1 MISSLVDTIKG
12 FFTNLKKD
20 KVISYVDYLFNHIN
34 ASVIPAFDTII
45 KSKNLEAVKK
55 NKFLPMIY
63 RAANIKASDNY
74 KALEQLRA
82 IFVEISEQ
90 ESKIVKLVND
100 LPDVMT
106 SKAMKMK
113 DAAVVTILRDL
124 TSMTSYTLD
133 LLYYIIVDESVSDL
147 PKIKFK
153 RIQEGMANYVSLL
166 NAYGKNFKKTI
177 EDVKNVS
184 DEVIEVRENIEKD
197 MALLEQ
203 VASNTG
209 KLVNLPTRN
218 FVGNPIYHFRMW
230 LVDKEVQNYEALKVK
245 KEMIELKV
253 HELQLE
259 QQGSRDKDLSKQIAY
274 YENKLAGIEYKIEK
288 FENSNEEYDIEKKNT
303 FN

>member
-133 LLYYIIVDESVSDL
+133 LLYYIIV
-147 PKIKFK
+147 
-153 RIQEGMANYVSLL
+153 
-166 NAYGKNFKKTI
+166 
-177 EDVKNVS
+177 
-184 DEVIEVRENIEKD
+184 
-197 MALLEQ
+197 
-203 VASNTG
+203 
-209 KLVNLPTRN
+209 
-218 FVGNPIYHFRMW
+218 
-230 LVDKEVQNYEALKVK
+230 
-245 KEMIELKV
+245 
-253 HELQLE
+253 
-259 QQGSRDKDLSKQIAY
+259 
-274 YENKLAGIEYKIEK
+274 
-288 FENSNEEYDIEKKNT
+288 
-303 FN
+303 